1 MGNLFVLAHV
11 LSYRYE
17 WALRTKSSSSSLLF
31 HLNTC
36 TLLIFFVDVVL
47 SHNLGQFVTIFILL
61 STNHPSKILYCV
73 CSTNDVLS
81 CVCPCHASKSEGEG
95 GGWSCS
101 RQSVAKSKSFILFT
115 VADLGN
121 EGCAPPSVQFS
132 FIFMQFSATIMPNNR
147 LSPLWESL
155 DPPLVYADKLY
166 WNFIESTLKLGG

>member
-81 CVCPCHASKSEGEG
+81 CVCPCHASKSEGEEGRGVVVFKTVRRKEQKFHTVYSG
-95 GGWSCS
+95 GS
-101 RQSVAKSKSFILFT
+101 RER
-115 VADLGN
+115 G
-121 EGCAPPSVQFS
+121 
-132 FIFMQFSATIMPNNR
+132 MRAT
-147 LSPLWESL
+147 LSPIFFHFHA
-155 DPPLVYADKLY
+155 VFGNNYAK
-166 WNFIESTLKLGG
+166 